1 MTEFN
6 PTDHTVAE
14 VNAHLE
20 SADADER
27 ERVLAAEAAG
37 KNRSTVAAPA
47 DDTETAEPEGK
58 GLTVVESAVE
68 DPHAETTTK
77 AQTFQ
82 AAAEEATPHE
92 GDGFLGTSP
101 ERERTGRSDKGLSQ
115 RNPAILA
122 GGPIPDPRQGVDDS
136 EGLAALNDEG

>member
-1 MTEFN
+1 VSQFN

-14 VNAHLE
+14 VNEHLAT
-20 SADADER
+20 ADADER
-27 ERVLAAEAAG
+27 ERVLAAEAEG
-37 KNRSTVAAPA
+37 KNRSTVTAPA
-47 DDTETAEPEGK
+47 DDETTEAEPEGK

-92 GDGFLGTSP
+92 GDGFLGFSP

-115 RNPAILA
+115 RNPAILT
-122 GGPIPDPRQGVDDS
+122 GGPIPDSRQGVDDS
-136 EGLAALNDEG
+136 EGLAALDED